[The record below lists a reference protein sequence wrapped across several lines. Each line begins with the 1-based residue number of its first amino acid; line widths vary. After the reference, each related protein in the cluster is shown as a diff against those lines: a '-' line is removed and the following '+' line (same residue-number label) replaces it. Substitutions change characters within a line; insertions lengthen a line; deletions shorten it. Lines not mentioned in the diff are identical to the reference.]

1 MGKNKTKAMKAR
13 SKRSKSRRRRS
24 SSRKRVAGSTNVEK
38 GCAGVEK
45 GIRIDQKR
53 IDLSNWDPYH
63 PGTGV
68 YRGEVDCGDKEVT
81 GKGRA
86 SGTGTWESDN
96 ILHGS
101 PEDTFM
107 NPGAKKSGTVV
118 SGKWKNNM
126 PSQVTVTTP
135 KGTFNYNKETH
146 EMTQKHIRDSISSR
160 ASTVSD
166 RSSIASVDSDDYDFR
181 DIFARSASMGNNVVT
196 GSWHAKK
203 TLNGGRR
210 RKGRNTRRRKRK
222 N

>member
-1 MGKNKTKAMKAR
+1 MAKYNKKSKTRRVRNASKK
-13 SKRSKSRRRRS
+13 KRSGGNETA
-24 SSRKRVAGSTNVEK
+24 VK
-38 GCAGVEK
+38 GCVGIEK

-53 IDLSNWDPYH
+53 IDLSDWDPYN

-68 YRGEVDCGDKEVT
+68 YRGEVDCGDKEAN

-96 ILHGS
+96 VLHT
-101 PEDTFM
+101 PHETFL
-107 NPGAKKSGTVV
+107 NPNAKKSGTVV

-126 PSQVTVTTP
+126 PFQVTVTTP

-146 EMTQKHIRDSISSR
+146 EMTQQHIRDSMSSR

-166 RSSIASVDSDDYDFR
+166 RSSLASDRSSLASDRSSLVSVDGEYDFGDR
-181 DIFARSASMGNNVVT
+181 RSNIVR

-203 TLNGGRR
+203 TAGGRR
-210 RKGRNTRRRKRK
+210 RKSRKSRKTRRRRRK

>member
-53 IDLSNWDPYH
+53 IDLSDWDPYH

-96 ILHGS
+96 VLHG
-101 PEDTFM
+101 PEETFM
-107 NPGAKKSGTVV
+107 NPNAKKSGILV

-126 PSQVTVTTP
+126 PCQVTVTTP
-135 KGTFNYNKETH
+135 KGTFQYNKDTH
-146 EMTQKHIRDSISSR
+146 DMTQKHIRDSMSSR

-166 RSSIASVDSDDYDFR
+166 RSSLESVDSDAYDFR
-181 DIFARSASMGNNVVT
+181 DSFGSRGSEIVR
-196 GSWHAKK
+196 GSWHAKNFTTPK
-203 TLNGGRR
+203 GGRR
-210 RKGRNTRRRKRK
+210 RKNRKTRRRKRK